1 MIARARSRAHEGS
14 MRVERCRFGEV
25 TIGGKRYV
33 DDVIVFEDRVQPR
46 WRRSEGHLLQL
57 EDLDEVMAVKPEV
70 LLVGTGAQGCLKI
83 APEVVAATRAE
94 GIELLEFDTRTACQ
108 TFNQLHGKRRIV
120 AVLHLTC

>member
-1 MIARARSRAHEGS
+1 MIARARSRTHDGS

-33 DDVIVFEDRVQPR
+33 DDVIVFEDRVEPR
-46 WRRSEGHLLQL
+46 WRRKEGHLLQL
-57 EDLDEVMAVKPEV
+57 EDLGEALVDKPEV
-70 LLVGTGAQGCLKI
+70 LIVGTGAQECMKV

-108 TFNQLHGKRRIV
+108 TFNHLHGKRRIV